1 MYLAFSVLHLT
12 ISFTN
17 YPHTSF
23 ILHFFQSYEENQTD
37 LTGYFVNGARSIK
50 VGESAGT
57 WRVFPDVGFNGDAH
71 ADLKQGGYYP
81 NPRSMGL
88 SSPVKSMKKAE

>member
-1 MYLAFSVLHLT
+1 M
-12 ISFTN
+12 
-17 YPHTSF
+17 
-23 ILHFFQSYEENQTD
+23 
-37 LTGYFVNGARSIK
+37 
-50 VGESAGT
+50 GESAGT